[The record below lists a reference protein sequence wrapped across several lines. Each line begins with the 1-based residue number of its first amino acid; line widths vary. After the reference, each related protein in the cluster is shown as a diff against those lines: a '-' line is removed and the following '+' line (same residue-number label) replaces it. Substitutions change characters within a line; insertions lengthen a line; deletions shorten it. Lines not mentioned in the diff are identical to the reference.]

1 MSLSIQDLGA
11 IGELIGA
18 VAVVVTLI
26 YLASQ
31 IRQNTLAVKAST
43 MQSLATATSEVWRNA
58 CMDYT
63 RTEKFFEIAHKTDKS
78 EAERQFHLGWIMQT
92 IRAQENMFFNLKIG
106 TVDDEFV
113 QLESRLIALFGS
125 EKSVYRQAW
134 DRGEINNFLADD
146 FLEYLSSIIE
156 KHPLLLAKSA

>member
-1 MSLSIQDLGA
+1 
-11 IGELIGA
+11 
-18 VAVVVTLI
+18 
-26 YLASQ
+26 
-31 IRQNTLAVKAST
+31 
-43 MQSLATATSEVWRNA
+43 
-58 CMDYT
+58 
-63 RTEKFFEIAHKTDKS
+63 
-78 EAERQFHLGWIMQT
+78 MQT

-106 TVDDEFV
+106 TIDDEFI

-156 KHPLLLAKSA
+156 KHPLSLTKSA